1 MQYAVEAGYI
11 VWQDCNQL
19 SIIFNNEVK
28 MKKILVAYTSRTGTT
43 EKMADYLAEGIR
55 MSGNEATSVKIS
67 TLKKDKDLAGF
78 DGYLF
83 GCPTYHKDMTNGM
96 KQFLFLA
103 QKAKLNGKIG
113 GAFGSHTHSG
123 EAAPMIF
130 DTMQYVL
137 KMDVSELGAL
147 SITDDT
153 MVTDEGLK
161 ACHQYAKAL
170 TDKL

>member
-1 MQYAVEAGYI
+1 
-11 VWQDCNQL
+11 
-19 SIIFNNEVK
+19 

-43 EKMADYLAEGIR
+43 QKMADYLAEGIR

-67 TLKKDKDLAGF
+67 TLKKEKDLAGF

-103 QKAKLNGKIG
+103 DKTNLKGKIG

-123 EAAPMIF
+123 EAAPM
-130 DTMQYVL
+130 VL
-137 KMDVSELGAL
+137 TPCNM
-147 SITDDT
+147 
-153 MVTDEGLK
+153 
-161 ACHQYAKAL
+161 C
-170 TDKL
+170 